1 MTRPLRSALVY
12 GWLLTGL
19 CGCMSNGPFPGG
31 VAPSSPTLQPVQT
44 VPDRPWSGTV
54 PSWALKLTAVAAV
67 LNVFFF
73 AFGYASTHIKSIAAP
88 LQPPVARAGAAVVIP
103 TPTAAPTLNTGGGRR
118 ATATLRPGIRTSPN
132 APLTSTRHS

>member
-1 MTRPLRSALVY
+1 VPL
-12 GWLLTGL
+12 
-19 CGCMSNGPFPGG
+19 
-31 VAPSSPTLQPVQT
+31 
-44 VPDRPWSGTV
+44 
-54 PSWALKLTAVAAV
+54 WALKLTAVAAV

-103 TPTAAPTLNTGGGRR
+103 TPTAAPTLNTGGDRRGRR